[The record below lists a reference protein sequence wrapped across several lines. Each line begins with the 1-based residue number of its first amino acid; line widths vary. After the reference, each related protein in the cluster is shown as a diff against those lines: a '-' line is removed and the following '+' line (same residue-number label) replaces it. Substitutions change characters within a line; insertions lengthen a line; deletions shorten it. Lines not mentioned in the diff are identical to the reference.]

1 MVAHRGMNPVNHI
14 YNELGLVY
22 LDHMIA
28 IPGYDQLA
36 VVRQRSQTRLS
47 LAPIFLENRKRA
59 RKRLAMSDD
68 SDWKRSKVPGFFRAS
83 HGHGYELE

>member
-1 MVAHRGMNPVNHI
+1 MVARRGMNPVNHI
-14 YNELGLVY
+14 HDQVGLVY

-28 IPGYDQLA
+28 IRGYDQLA

-47 LAPIFLENRKRA
+47 LAPIFLENRKGP
-59 RKRLAMSDD
+59 RKRLAMGDD